1 MGQCYPHLWWFFW
14 LDQPLPCLRIKDLA
28 ILLKRALLQAGILF
42 SFTKLWLLRFLMFI
56 LVSKLCET
64 SGRLT
69 FVFIISSW
77 VHWPWQAWP
86 LPKCPGIKK
95 HEMKCHSHWRPCGPC
110 FKFIT
115 WLSIWLNLFLY
126 LLDLYEKEKDK
137 EGLKRRWC
145 LCGNSGL
152 VKYIHVARPTIHRL
166 PLSVQGNATGNCRN
180 VLCGA

>member
-1 MGQCYPHLWWFFW
+1 MIFLTRPTFPVLAHQRPCHIVGKSSFASWYFVFFH
-14 LDQPLPCLRIKDLA
+14 KVVTT
-28 ILLKRALLQAGILF
+28 
-42 SFTKLWLLRFLMFI
+42 SFPNVDSCVKIVWN
-56 LVSKLCET
+56 CET

-86 LPKCPGIKK
+86 LPNCPGIKK

-115 WLSIWLNLFLY
+115 WLSMWLNFFLY